1 MSDMNMV
8 LGRARYAG
16 GTVGL
21 VLGFQDAPPA
31 PDPVTAH
38 GSTVL
43 AGVSGGGLVLY
54 ANRNPLRVSA
64 GTSQPLQRATAA
76 ALARAMDNRPPTRLL
91 GGHAQPLQ
99 QASAAEGVTH
109 QPLGVHGRL
118 FSDRGQAHQQAKASA
133 AVSSQPHQA
142 TARLRAQAAQVHQAA
157 HALQVIAAQ
166 LQQAATLTHTRA
178 ALPLQQATAM
188 RAVAAQIGG
197 AARFISF
204 GHVQPFQAARR
215 VPPGKEVWPPVPGGP
230 GVEPYVPDLN
240 LVLACPP
247 YEQGAPIG
255 LVIGRVCLPPVG
267 PTDTLYILPARF
279 YMAVHSLQ
287 AWRLPDMLPLPI
299 LEFSYGADRG
309 SFGWSFTLSLR
320 RSAFDDLAPVSGVPA
335 RVRVEADGIR
345 FDMVVDDLSRDE
357 AHGQR
362 DVKVT
367 CSSPTAVLAAPLAR
381 ETQYLSTATY
391 TAQQLALQALEFTGV
406 SLSWG
411 LTDWLVPAGAWS
423 HTGTPLGAV
432 ATIVGAAGGYLQ
444 SHRYLPELQA
454 LHPYPDLTGGI
465 LGGPWNWGL
474 AGVTP
479 AVELSPLSLVTIGVK
494 REDGPD
500 LNAVYVSGATQGV
513 SGLYRRDGS
522 AGDKLPSPI
531 TDPLITAVEVVRQRG
546 RAVIGAAGP
555 KHRITATLPV
565 LTGPSQPGILSV
577 GQLIQVNESTP
588 WRGMVRSVGGSF
600 KHGAEVRQTL
610 EIERHLGA

>member
-1 MSDMNMV
+1 MDLVFSRPRYVQGDPLDLV
-8 LGRARYAG
+8 FGDTLGPEILPLSLQGTLYLEAPEATGTLLYDNRLPATVSTRIMARHQVAA
-16 GTVGL
+16 TAQVQP
-21 VLGFQDAPPA
+21 VAPWSQPA
-31 PDPVTAH
+31 PAD
-38 GSTVL
+38 
-43 AGVSGGGLVLY
+43 
-54 ANRNPLRVSA
+54 
-64 GTSQPLQRATAA
+64 
-76 ALARAMDNRPPTRLL
+76 
-91 GGHAQPLQ
+91 
-99 QASAAEGVTH
+99 QASASAWQSADRADAAPVAPWDKTERANTPARTAWKAATPVAQQRGMVYQVCT
-109 QPLGVHGRL
+109 PLDVL
-118 FSDRGQAHQQAKASA
+118 SA
-133 AVSSQPHQA
+133 IGWQLAAPATVNLLAPHQVA
-142 TARLRAQAAQVHQAA
+142 DVLQQLRTVSAQQGARISARA
-157 HALQVIAAQ
+157 HAPHQVATPAQRAIRARWKVAAQ
-166 LQQAATLTHTRA
+166 LIPPGLTV
-178 ALPLQQATAM
+178 L
-188 RAVAAQIGG
+188 
-197 AARFISF
+197 
-204 GHVQPFQAARR
+204 
-215 VPPGKEVWPPVPGGP
+215 VPPGEGGITPHPVSL
-230 GVEPYVPDLN
+230 DL
-240 LVLACPP
+240 VFACPP
-247 YEQGAPIG
+247 YEQGAPLD
-255 LVIGRVCLPPVG
+255 LVFGHVCLPPVG
-267 PTDTLYILPARF
+267 PGAPLFILPARY

-299 LEFSYGADRG
+299 LEFRYSSDRG

-320 RSAFDDLAPVSGVPA
+320 RSAFDDLAPISGVPA

-345 FDMVVDDLSRDE
+345 FDMLVDDLSRDE

-367 CSSPTAVLAAPLAR
+367 CSSLTAVLAAPLAR
-381 ETQYLSTATY
+381 DTQRLSAATF

-531 TDPLITAVEVVRQRG
+531 IDPLITAVEVVRQRG

-555 KHRITATLPV
+555 KHRITASLPV

-588 WRGMVRSVGGSF
+588 WRGMVRGVSGSF
-600 KHGAEVRQTL
+600 RHGAEVRQTL